1 MRVRAKLGTRI
12 IIQTMILSLV
22 PIFIVTGLN
31 VMNAKNEME
40 KLVRQDFT
48 NMIGFVWEIMEAH
61 EALVKEAEIG
71 EEIVLI
77 LQAREQ
83 EKNFIIKED
92 EASIKKWHAIM
103 GEIKKSPVYVGGVPA
118 SLKHYEAVFDKF
130 SRGMLADMG
139 DLARAGE
146 ALEAEIKKTV
156 KSIKYSEYQE
166 AIRTKVIGPKNPDG
180 TRDLSK
186 GIRIGVTGYIFFL
199 KPDGK
204 LIGHPTLE
212 SGNLPDAE
220 LTATIGQKK
229 DGYTTYRENGRD
241 RIAFFKYY
249 APWDWIVVI
258 DAVQSEVMNV
268 SNIIKVGAIV
278 AGVFTLLVAVL
289 NFFFVRSMTRPIHR
303 LLGGLAEGANQVAAA
318 SSQVSTASQSLAEG
332 ASAQAASL
340 EETSSSLE
348 EMSSVTRQNAESA
361 RQANDLTRDT
371 NEVVKQAD
379 SAMTELTVSME
390 EVSRASEETSKIIK
404 TIDEIA
410 FQTNLLALNAAVEA
424 ARAGEAGAGFAV
436 VAEEVRNL
444 AMRSAEAARNTSQMI
459 ESTVTKIKEGVKLL
473 GKTNEAFGAVSRH
486 TERVGQLVERI
497 AAASNEQ
504 ALGIEQVNRAA
515 SEMDRVTQQTA
526 ASAEESAS
534 ASAQLSAQAEQMLV
548 SLDDLLNLIGGRN
561 GKEIKETR
569 EYQAG
574 ISEDQTKRGV
584 ERLFASVPKHGTAP
598 KKLQEEGSRQAA
610 LPSIDP
616 PRDHETTKA
625 DRPPR

>member
-12 IIQTMILSLV
+12 ILQTMILSLV
-22 PIFIVTGLN
+22 PIFVVTGLN

-48 NMIGFVWEIMEAH
+48 NMIGFVWEIMEAY

-92 EASIKKWHAIM
+92 EASIKAWHAIM
-103 GEIKKSPVYVGGVPA
+103 GEIKKSPVYVGDVPA
-118 SLKHYEAVFDKF
+118 SLKHYEAVFEKF
-130 SRGMLADMG
+130 SRGMLANIG
-139 DLARAGE
+139 DLAQAGQ

-156 KSIKYSEYQE
+156 KTVKYAEYQE
-166 AIRTKVIGPKNPDG
+166 AIRTKVIGPKNSDG
-180 TRDLSK
+180 TRDLNK
-186 GIRIGVTGYIFFL
+186 GIRVGATGYIFFL

-204 LIGHPTLE
+204 LMGHPTLE
-212 SGNLPDAE
+212 SKTLANAE
-220 LTATIGQKK
+220 LARIIGQRK

-241 RIAFFKYY
+241 KIAFFKYY

-268 SNIIKVGAIV
+268 SNIIKVGLSV
-278 AGVFTLLVAVL
+278 AGTFTLLVAVL
-289 NFFFVRSMTRPIHR
+289 NFFFVRSITRPIHN
-303 LLGGLAEGANQVAAA
+303 LLDGLSEGANQVASA
-318 SSQVSTASQSLAEG
+318 SSQVSTASQSLADG

-348 EMSSVTRQNAESA
+348 EMSSMTRQNAENA

-371 NEVVKQAD
+371 NRVVNQAN
-379 SAMTELTVSME
+379 SVMTELTRSMQ
-390 EVSRASEETSKIIK
+390 EVSTASQETSKIIK

-444 AMRSAEAARNTSQMI
+444 AMRSAEAARNTSVMI
-459 ESTVTKIKEGVKLL
+459 EGTVRKIQDGVKLL
-473 GKTNEAFGAVSRH
+473 GRTNEAFQEVARH
-486 TERVGQLVERI
+486 TDQVGQLVERI

-504 ALGIEQVNRAA
+504 AQGIEQVSRAA
-515 SEMDRVTQQTA
+515 AEMDRVTQQTA

-534 ASAQLSAQAEQMLV
+534 ASAQLSAQAEQMLS
-548 SLDDLLNLIGGRN
+548 SLDDLLKLIGRN
-561 GKEIKETR
+561 GNGNQESR
-569 EYQAG
+569 GAG
-574 ISEDQTKRGV
+574 PRDEEPRAGAQRVYAAVRKPV
-584 ERLFASVPKHGTAP
+584 AASGELPDAKTGC
-598 KKLQEEGSRQAA
+598 AA
-610 LPSIDP
+610 LPSSRPTPGRKLIDG
-616 PRDHETTKA
+616 
-625 DRPPR
+625 